1 MNNKLLENIFN
12 FVSKPLQA
20 TFVLSTLLSLIA
32 ILGVVVIGRDG
43 AFYINIAQQVNDNGI
58 KVAFNIFSWPWFSI
72 LLAYTYKITG
82 LAYETIAY
90 LYSTGFMVGTSL
102 LIVSIVKK
110 HNPSAVW
117 WAVLL
122 VLSVPVFNSFRY
134 DIVRDSGYWF
144 FCILTLWFVLKSIE
158 ITWFKGFLIQVSVL
172 AAVLFRFEAFF
183 LFPVIAFYM
192 LFLNS
197 DLAFKYRVLG
207 FLKCFSML
215 ILVVLLSLVFA
226 IYGDLLNQP
235 RIARQISLIDPT
247 KIYTSFNQTS
257 DILARTALVKWS
269 YSDAPVILFFG
280 ILFALLLRLF
290 TYAGISSLL
299 VFSKRARSSFLNSF
313 YRYRLL
319 AIAALAYFSIL
330 MIFFIQHKYIN
341 SRYSSLFILLIIPF
355 LSVMA
360 ADFFK
365 DKKRLAYVFIFIS
378 IIMSLSNVISIS
390 KRNYH
395 YLEAAE
401 WIKKN
406 TNKKDEIYYSDAR
419 IQYYSGRGYS
429 KYPDIGLENINDK
442 KFLKYKYFVIDS
454 NLSVDELNSFI
465 DGDFFLVIGSFDN
478 GKKYVHIL
486 KRV

>member
-1 MNNKLLENIFN
+1 MNDKLVENILSFL
-12 FVSKPLQA
+12 KEPMRA
-20 TFVLSTLLSLIA
+20 TFILSTLLSLVA

-43 AFYINIAQQVNDNGI
+43 AFYINIAQQVNENGI
-58 KVAFNIFSWPWFSI
+58 KVAFKYFSWPWFSI
-72 LLAYTYKITG
+72 LMAYTHKITG

-90 LYSTGFMVGTSL
+90 FYSIGFMVGTSL

-110 HNPSAVW
+110 YSPSAVW

-122 VLSVPVFNSFRY
+122 VLSIPVFNSFRY
-134 DIVRDSGYWF
+134 DIIRDSGYWF
-144 FCILTLWFVLKSIE
+144 FCILTLWVILKDVE
-158 ITWFKGFLIQVSVL
+158 LTWLKGFLIQVSVL

-183 LFPVIAFYM
+183 LFPVIAFYV

-197 DLAFKYRVLG
+197 GLAFKYRVID
-207 FLKCFSML
+207 FLKCFSVL

-257 DILARTALVKWS
+257 DILARTALRKWS

-280 ILFALLLRLF
+280 MLFALLLRLF

-299 VFSKRARSSFLNSF
+299 VFSKRARNSFFNSF

-365 DKKRLAYVFIFIS
+365 DKKRLAYIFIFIS
-378 IIMSLSNVISIS
+378 IVMSLSNVISIS

-401 WIKKN
+401 WVEKN
-406 TNKKDEIYYSDAR
+406 TNKKDGIYYSDAR
-419 IQYYSGRGYS
+419 IQYYAGRGYS
-429 KYPDIGLENINDK
+429 KYPDMSLENINDK
-442 KFLKYKYFVIDS
+442 KFLKYKYFVVESDS
-454 NLSVDELNSFI
+454 SKEKFI
-465 DGDFFLVIGSFDN
+465 SLIGSDKYLVVDVFYN
-478 GKKYVHIL
+478 GKKYVYII
-486 KRV
+486 KRI

>member
-1 MNNKLLENIFN
+1 MNYKLVENIFK
-12 FVSKPLQA
+12 KPLRT
-20 TFVLSTLLSLIA
+20 TFVLSALLSLIA
-32 ILGVVVIGRDG
+32 ILGVAVIGRDG
-43 AFYINIAQQVNDNGI
+43 AFYINIAQQVNENGI
-58 KVAFNIFSWPWFSI
+58 KSAFNIFSWPWFSI

-102 LIVSIVKK
+102 LIVSIVKR

-134 DIVRDSGYWF
+134 DIIRDSGYWF
-144 FCILTLWFVLKSIE
+144 FCTLTLWLVLRNIE
-158 ITWFKGFLIQVSVL
+158 ITWLKGFLIQVSVL

-183 LFPVIAFYM
+183 LFPVIAFYI
-192 LFLNS
+192 LFLNNNFG
-197 DLAFKYRVLG
+197 FKQRVLD

-215 ILVVLLSLVFA
+215 IFVVLLSLVFA

-365 DKKRLAYVFIFIS
+365 DKKRLAYVFIFKI
-378 IIMSLSNVISIS
+378 
-390 KRNYH
+390 
-395 YLEAAE
+395 
-401 WIKKN
+401 
-406 TNKKDEIYYSDAR
+406 
-419 IQYYSGRGYS
+419 GRAS
-429 KYPDIGLENINDK
+429 CRE
-442 KFLKYKYFVIDS
+442 
-454 NLSVDELNSFI
+454 
-465 DGDFFLVIGSFDN
+465 
-478 GKKYVHIL
+478 
-486 KRV
+486 RV